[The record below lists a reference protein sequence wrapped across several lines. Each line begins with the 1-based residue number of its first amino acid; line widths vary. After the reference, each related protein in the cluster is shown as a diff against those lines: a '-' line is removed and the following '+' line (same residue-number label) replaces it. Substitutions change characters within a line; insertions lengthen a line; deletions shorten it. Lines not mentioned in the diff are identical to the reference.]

1 MLRLFETRSQPSFRW
16 GWLLLSLGLLAAA
29 GFFLYPSLE
38 SFTTPTHKAI
48 VEVREPP
55 LPPAMPVERP
65 PQPAP
70 VKPPK
75 PKPATQP
82 RKLTPVTLAAKPVR
96 QIAPSAPEGIR
107 NRIRGEVRV
116 EVRLHVGKNGRV
128 TGAKLLTFSH
138 DGVQA
143 YLGQQALQA
152 VRQWKFQPAPAAA
165 DRTVRFRFRRSGTQ
179 WSIVA

>member
-1 MLRLFETRSQPSFRW
+1 M
-16 GWLLLSLGLLAAA
+16 AAA

-38 SFTTPTHKAI
+38 SFTASRRKTI

-55 LPPAMPVERP
+55 LPPAMPVERAP
-65 PQPAP
+65 EPAP

-75 PKPATQP
+75 PKPAI
-82 RKLTPVTLAAKPVR
+82 RKPTPVTLAAKPVR
-96 QIAPSAPEGIR
+96 QFAPSAPEGIR

-128 TGAKLLTFSH
+128 TGAKLLTFSR
-138 DGVQA
+138 DGVQSF
-143 YLGQQALQA
+143 LGQRALEA
-152 VRQWKFQPAPAAA
+152 VRQWKFQPGSASA